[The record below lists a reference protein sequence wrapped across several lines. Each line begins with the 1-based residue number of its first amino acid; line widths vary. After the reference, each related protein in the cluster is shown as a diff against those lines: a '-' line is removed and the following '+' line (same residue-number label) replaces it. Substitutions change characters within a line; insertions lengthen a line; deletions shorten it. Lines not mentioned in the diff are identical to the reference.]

1 MKRVVQLPNFS
12 PKVNWFLTTF
22 CLAAAFSKLPCG
34 FAVFG
39 QLRTQMFKFFFRT
52 GFLPLSPQAIV
63 GAFWGAFDRQ
73 GRRHSC
79 PPPSRGGHECL
90 ENGES
95 KMENGKAPD
104 APRPFAPP
112 CRAEASAKAGHAL
125 RITLSKLAHRREA
138 SWSAVAERSGD
149 TAFAPPVPLRDASP
163 GIARVSREM
172 LKR

>member
-79 PPPSRGGHECL
+79 PPPPRGGM
-90 ENGES
+90 NAWR
-95 KMENGKAPD
+95 MENRKWRMAKRPTPHVPSPLLAAP
-104 APRPFAPP
+104 
-112 CRAEASAKAGHAL
+112 K
-125 RITLSKLAHRREA
+125 
-138 SWSAVAERSGD
+138 
-149 TAFAPPVPLRDASP
+149 PLRRRVTHYASRFQSWRIAAKRP
-163 GIARVSREM
+163 GVRWQSEAATPLSHHQCHYETLPRGSHASRV
-172 LKR
+172 KC